1 MAVLSLFIS
10 LILCSF
16 RDPVLLR
23 PQASTACGF
32 KKKKKMMQHLQS
44 EGELTSQ
51 NCELPFLCESL
62 QGGHCFGLSSS
73 SRP

>member
-1 MAVLSLFIS
+1 MAVPLLFIS

-32 KKKKKMMQHLQS
+32 KKKMMQHLQS
-44 EGELTSQ
+44 EGGLTSQ

-62 QGGHCFGLSSS
+62 QGVIVLD
-73 SRP
+73 

>member
-1 MAVLSLFIS
+1 MAVPSLFIS

-23 PQASTACGF
+23 PQPVDS

-44 EGELTSQ
+44 EGGLTSQ

-62 QGGHCFGLSSS
+62 QGVIVLD
-73 SRP
+73 